1 MKLLLTSGGLRNQ
14 ELLIA
19 LFDLAGKP
27 AKELKV
33 VFVPTAANVENE
45 DKSWL
50 IDDLIRLK
58 DQGFAWLDI
67 VDFPGLTKEHWLPR
81 FEQAD
86 VLIFEG
92 GSTEYLVEKIKESG
106 LEDELMRWLKTKTYV
121 GISAGSVMMGSVIN
135 PKGTTGFNLV
145 DFLVTPHMGSPF
157 SKRTIE
163 EVEAYAQKFSKKV
176 YWLDDNAAVKV
187 DGDGI
192 QVVGGESKEFN

>member
-14 ELLIA
+14 ELLAA
-19 LFDLAGKP
+19 LHDLAGKT
-27 AKELKV
+27 ANELKV

-50 IDDLIRLK
+50 VDDLIRLK
-58 DQGFAWLDI
+58 DQSFAWLDI
-67 VDFPGLTKEHWLPR
+67 VDFPGLTKEQWLPR

-106 LEDELMRWLKTKTYV
+106 LETELMRWLESKTYV

-135 PKGTTGFNLV
+135 PKGTAGFNLV

-157 SKRTIE
+157 SKRTAE

-176 YWLDDNAAVKV
+176 YWLDDDSAVKV
-187 DGDGI
+187 VGSSVE
-192 QVVGGESKEFN
+192 VVGGKSKVFG